1 MTLNSQNK
9 TDKNTVELVITVPAD
24 EFDAA
29 VERSY
34 RKNITKMNVP
44 GFRKGKAPR
53 RMVEKMYGAEVF
65 YDDAINEI
73 YPDAYEAA
81 VTEAKIEP
89 VDRAS
94 VEIVSVD
101 ENGFKFKA
109 TVTVKP
115 EVEIKDY
122 KGIKVEKDAV
132 KVTAAEVDTEVKA
145 YQKRQGRLIDAEED
159 AVTKKGDTVTFD
171 FDGYVDGKQFDGGK
185 AEDYDLVLGSG
196 QFIPGFEDQM
206 IGKKAGEQFSVNVK
220 FPEDYHAEEL
230 RGKDAEFKINLKA
243 IRTEELPELDDEFAK
258 DVSDFDTLKEFKDD
272 IKKKIKE
279 RKEQEAEYKV
289 EKAISDKLAE
299 LIKADIPQC
308 MFDTEINRQLQDFE
322 QRFASQGLS
331 LEQYMKYTGATLDS
345 LKNMFRET
353 AERDVKTRLA
363 LEKIAELEGI
373 VITDAE
379 VDEEYNKYASEMAV
393 EVEKLKNDYVTEQI
407 MKDLTVKKA
416 FEAVKNNAEITEKAA
431 EKKTAAKKTSEKT
444 EEKPAAEKKPA
455 AKKPAAKKTAEK
467 KTEPAEKKPAAKKT
481 STAAKKPAAKKT
493 AEKKAE

>member
-34 RKNITKMNVP
+34 KKNIAKMNVP

-65 YDDAINEI
+65 YDDAINEV

-81 VTEAKIEP
+81 VAEAKIEP

-132 KVTAAEVDTEVKA
+132 KVTAAEVDAEVKA

-159 AVTKKGDTVTFD
+159 AVTKEGDTVTFD

-220 FPEDYHAEEL
+220 FPEDYHAEDL
-230 RGKDAEFKINLKA
+230 KGKDAEFKINLKA

-289 EKAISDKLAE
+289 EKELSDKLAE
-299 LIKADIPQC
+299 LVKADIPQC
-308 MFDTEINRQLQDFE
+308 MFDNEITRQLQDFE

-345 LKNMFRET
+345 LKDMFRET
-353 AERDVKTRLA
+353 AEKDVKTRLA

-379 VDEEYNKYASEMAV
+379 VDEEYNKYASEMSID
-393 EVEKLKNDYVTEQI
+393 VEKLKSDYVTEQI
-407 MKDLTVKKA
+407 MKDLTVRKA
-416 FEAVKNNAEITEKAA
+416 FEAVKNNAEIAEKAA
-431 EKKTAAKKTSEKT
+431 AKKTAAKKTPAKA

-455 AKKPAAKKTAEK
+455 AKKTAAKTTAAKKTDTAEK
-467 KTEPAEKKPAAKKT
+467 KTAAKKT
-481 STAAKKPAAKKT
+481 STAKKPAAKKT
-493 AEKKAE
+493 DK

>member
-34 RKNITKMNVP
+34 KKNIAKMNVP

-65 YDDAINEI
+65 YDDAINEV

-81 VTEAKIEP
+81 VAEAKIEP

-132 KVTAAEVDTEVKA
+132 KVTAAEVDAEVKA

-159 AVTKKGDTVTFD
+159 AVTKAGDTVTFD

-230 RGKDAEFKINLKA
+230 KGKDAEFKINLKA

-289 EKAISDKLAE
+289 EKELSDKLAE
-299 LIKADIPQC
+299 LVKADIPQC
-308 MFDTEINRQLQDFE
+308 MFDNEITRQLQDFE

-345 LKNMFRET
+345 LKDMFRET
-353 AERDVKTRLA
+353 AEKDVKTRLA

-379 VDEEYNKYASEMAV
+379 VDEEYNKYASEMSID
-393 EVEKLKNDYVTEQI
+393 VEKLKSDYVTEQI
-407 MKDLTVKKA
+407 MKDLTVRKA
-416 FEAVKNNAEITEKAA
+416 FEAVKNNAEIAEKAA
-431 EKKTAAKKTSEKT
+431 AKKTAAKKTSEKA

-455 AKKPAAKKTAEK
+455 AKKTAAKTTAAKKTE
-467 KTEPAEKKPAAKKT
+467 TAEKKPAAKKT
-481 STAAKKPAAKKT
+481 STAKKPAAKKT
-493 AEKKAE
+493 DK

>member
-81 VTEAKIEP
+81 VAEAKIEP

-109 TVTVKP
+109 TVTV
-115 EVEIKDY
+115 
-122 KGIKVEKDAV
+122 
-132 KVTAAEVDTEVKA
+132 
-145 YQKRQGRLIDAEED
+145 KRQGRLIDAEED

-289 EKAISDKLAE
+289 EKAISDKLAD
-299 LIKADIPQC
+299 LVKADIPQC

-407 MKDLTVKKA
+407 MKDLTVRKA

-431 EKKTAAKKTSEKT
+431 AKKTAAKKTSEKA

>member
-34 RKNITKMNVP
+34 KKNVAKMNVP
-44 GFRKGKAPR
+44 GFRRGKAPR
-53 RMVEKMYGAEVF
+53 RMIEKMYGAEVF
-65 YDDAINEI
+65 YDDAINEV
-73 YPDAYEAA
+73 YPAAYDAA
-81 VTEAKIEP
+81 VAEAKIEP

-101 ENGFKFKA
+101 AEGFKFKA

-122 KGIKVEKDAV
+122 KGIKIEKDSV
-132 KVTAAEVDTEVKA
+132 RVTAVEVDAELKN

-159 AVTKKGDTVTFD
+159 AVTKNGDTVTFD

-206 IGKKAGEQFSVNVK
+206 IGKKAGENFSVNVT
-220 FPEDYHAEEL
+220 FPENYHAEEL
-230 RGKDAEFKINLKA
+230 KGKDAEFKINLKA

-279 RKEQEAEYKV
+279 RKTQDAEYKV
-289 EKAISDKLAE
+289 EKELSDKLADLLVAE
-299 LIKADIPQC
+299 IPQC
-308 MFDTEINRQLQDFE
+308 MFDNEVMRQLQDFE

-345 LKNMFRET
+345 LKDMFKET
-353 AERDVKTRLA
+353 AEKDVKTRLA

-379 VDEEYNKYASEMAV
+379 VDEEYQKYADEMAV

-407 MKDLTVKKA
+407 MKDLTVRKA
-416 FEAVKNNAEITEKAA
+416 FEAVKNNAEIVD
-431 EKKTAAKKTSEKT
+431 KTAAKKAAAKKT
-444 EEKPAAEKKPA
+444 EAKTEEKKPA
-455 AKKPAAKKTAEK
+455 AKKPAAKKTA
-467 KTEPAEKKPAAKKT
+467 A
-481 STAAKKPAAKKT
+481 
-493 AEKKAE
+493 KKAEDK